1 MCSKESICF
10 TNLAQDYIQ
19 FATHICNWKKKMFP
33 RKMLARPLLVV
44 AISSLWSSSTGKNSS
59 KAFLHLVAWD
69 QVFLP
74 YLSAVTFHFCKYP
87 WHMIQCIAIWLV
99 LYQLGQ
105 FCCGLQLWWNTLIP
119 GFPYVRGLGHWCGR
133 RKQGECIE
141 PAVVRN
147 KISHSPAILKEAWW
161 DELSWGGYPAM
172 PPVRLSTAP
181 TGRRREERKD
191 RPWMVGISCC

>member
-1 MCSKESICF
+1 
-10 TNLAQDYIQ
+10 
-19 FATHICNWKKKMFP
+19 
-33 RKMLARPLLVV
+33 MLARPLLVV

-87 WHMIQCIAIWLV
+87 WCMIQCIAIWLV
-99 LYQLGQ
+99 SYQLGQ

-147 KISHSPAILKEAWW
+147 KSLSCNLERGMVRWTQLGWTSSHATSQTEH
-161 DELSWGGYPAM
+161 S
-172 PPVRLSTAP
+172 SN
-181 TGRRREERKD
+181 REEKGRKK
-191 RPWMVGISCC
+191 R